1 MHINIQKL
9 KGKMAEENISANEL
23 SNAIGVNK
31 TTFYRKLREG
41 GGKFTVEQIQGIAT
55 KLSMTPN
62 EAMNI
67 FLGQYS
73 H

>member
-23 SNAIGVNK
+23 SNAIGVDK

-41 GGKFTVEQIQGIAT
+41 GGKFTVEQIQGIAA

-67 FLGQYS
+67 FLGQ
-73 H
+73 

>member
-23 SNAIGVNK
+23 SNAIGGDK

-41 GGKFTVEQIQGIAT
+41 GGKFTVEQIQGIAA

-62 EAMNI
+62 EAMTI
-67 FLGQYS
+67 FLGQ
-73 H
+73 

>member
-23 SNAIGVNK
+23 SSAIGVDK

-41 GGKFTVEQIQGIAT
+41 GGKFTVCLLYTSPSPRDA
-55 KLSMTPN
+55 
-62 EAMNI
+62 
-67 FLGQYS
+67 
-73 H
+73 